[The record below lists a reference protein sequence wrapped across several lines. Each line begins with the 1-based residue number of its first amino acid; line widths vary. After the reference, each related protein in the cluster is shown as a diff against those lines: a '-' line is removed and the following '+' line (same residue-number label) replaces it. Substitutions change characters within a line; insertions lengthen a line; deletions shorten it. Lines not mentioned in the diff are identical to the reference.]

1 MIAYKIILNVTIA
14 ITLLQT
20 LTILMSKESLKD
32 QLNNC
37 KIKKKKVYILSSVIS
52 WKITGFLTYFYML
65 AQSQIP
71 VRWSLRG
78 FGVLPTFHSCVFDLA
93 IMEIMLCLSLE
104 IIL

>member
-37 KIKKKKVYILSSVIS
+37 KIKKKKFYILSSVIS
-52 WKITGFLTYFYML
+52 WKITGFLTYF
-65 AQSQIP
+65 
-71 VRWSLRG
+71 
-78 FGVLPTFHSCVFDLA
+78 
-93 IMEIMLCLSLE
+93 
-104 IIL
+104 